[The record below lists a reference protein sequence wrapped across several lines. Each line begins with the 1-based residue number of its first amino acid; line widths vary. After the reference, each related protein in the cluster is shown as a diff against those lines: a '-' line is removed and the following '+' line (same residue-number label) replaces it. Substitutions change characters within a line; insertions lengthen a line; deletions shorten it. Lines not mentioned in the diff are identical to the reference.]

1 MKRLRLK
8 PGDIIAYNDCNTLG
22 IFKKFNKKINDSRD
36 VTFQTY
42 FTLIE
47 NQLNHFNLV
56 YSDDIRYANKKERKM
71 ILNMIHKNIF
81 NT

>member
-8 PGDIIAYNDCNTLG
+8 PGDIIAYNDSNTLG
-22 IFKKFNKKINDSRD
+22 IFKKFNKKINDSGD

-47 NQLNHFNLV
+47 NQLNHFTLV

-81 NT
+81 NK

>member
-1 MKRLRLK
+1 MKRLKLK

-22 IFKKFNKKINDSRD
+22 IFKKFNKKINDSGD

-47 NQLNHFNLV
+47 NQLNHFTLV
-56 YSDDIRYANKKERKM
+56 YSDDIRYANKKERKI